1 MCDSVILASVC
12 LDMFRYEYSLHPSA
26 KLGDI
31 WVIYVLPHVLVYGLT
46 GLDMSIPSCTGLYR
60 VLLIRMILV
69 LANDKIMQRE
79 DFTVGC
85 DQHTK

>member
-1 MCDSVILASVC
+1 MFLFDLYIVCDSVILASVC

-46 GLDMSIPSCTGLYR
+46 GLDMSIPSCTGLYS
-60 VLLIRMILV
+60 VLLI
-69 LANDKIMQRE
+69 
-79 DFTVGC
+79 
-85 DQHTK
+85 